1 MLVVHLLHQ
10 FNPKNRSN
18 FFLLH
23 PFVHFSDPFQILVAI
38 QRIDRRVCVTS
49 PWNATHTKPS
59 HTLAGWGLLS
69 PAYSSYSVCH
79 KELFFSHWTSE
90 GGYFVRCHKYTLA
103 AFIYKKKV
111 LFVPFV
117 YTSILTTPTRAR
129 EKEKIFVFIFRY
141 VENKPSST
149 HSLTYKHT
157 HSQTISAT
165 SLQQTNNNNTERK
178 LLLNTTQPCSIYLFT
193 ISHYKRKRFEV

>member
-1 MLVVHLLHQ
+1 MECNVHETVAHTRRLGLVKPRLLLLLRLPQGIVFQPLDVRRRLFCTVSQIHT
-10 FNPKNRSN
+10 RS
-18 FFLLH
+18 FYL
-23 PFVHFSDPFQILVAI
+23 QKI
-38 QRIDRRVCVTS
+38 
-49 PWNATHTKPS
+49 
-59 HTLAGWGLLS
+59 
-69 PAYSSYSVCH
+69 
-79 KELFFSHWTSE
+79 
-90 GGYFVRCHKYTLA
+90 
-103 AFIYKKKV
+103 V

-129 EKEKIFVFIFRY
+129 DKEKIVVFMFRY
-141 VENKPSST
+141 VENKPNST